1 MIKLFLEEN
10 KDNKRKFYGSY
21 SNEQE
26 ARKAIIK
33 YSEEHG
39 YHRPFWTCYTL
50 PKSNETHID
59 FGSWSTFFIMANEG
73 EVTND
78 D

>member
-10 KDNKRKFYGSY
+10 KHNERKFYGSY

-26 ARKAIIK
+26 ARKAIIE
-33 YSEEHG
+33 YSEKHG
-39 YHRPFWTCYTL
+39 YHRPFWTCYTC
-50 PKSNETHID
+50 PKSNEIHID
-59 FGSWSTFFIMANEG
+59 FGSWLTFFIMVNEG

-78 D
+78 

>member
-10 KDNKRKFYGSY
+10 KHNERKFYGSY

-26 ARKAIIK
+26 ARKAIIE
-33 YSEEHG
+33 YSEKHG
-39 YHRPFWTCYTL
+39 YHRPFWTCYTC
-50 PKSNETHID
+50 PKSNEIHID
-59 FGSWSTFFIMANEG
+59 FGSWSTFFIMVNKG

-78 D
+78 